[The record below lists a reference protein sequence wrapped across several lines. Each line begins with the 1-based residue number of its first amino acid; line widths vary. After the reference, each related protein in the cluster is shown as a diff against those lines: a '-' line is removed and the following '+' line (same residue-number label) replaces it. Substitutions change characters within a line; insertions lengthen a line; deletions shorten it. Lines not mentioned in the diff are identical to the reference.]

1 MKIGLL
7 NVRIT
12 IEKNEVVTD
21 KYGNHKNTWVPYY
34 SCYATASS
42 ESPKEETDAGRIVDD
57 SKIDFTVRHCRAIDA
72 LTSTGYR
79 VFFRDE
85 AYNILG
91 IDHMNFKHKAVK
103 LICQKASRS

>member
-12 IEKNEVVTD
+12 IEKNQVVTD

-34 SCYATASS
+34 NCYATASS

-85 AYNILG
+85 AFLN
-91 IDHMNFKHKAVK
+91 
-103 LICQKASRS
+103 C